1 MYQSWIYVLSAL
13 IWKNQHNVK
22 TVSVVWLLA
31 KLVSLFA
38 RNNGH
43 DRLTLNKLIS
53 TLIRGLL
60 IMICLTFLY
69 IAFFHIF
76 LKVPMLSTR
85 FSHPKVTT
93 PPKQRA
99 SESSVS
105 GRVLN
110 PKVTRV
116 VTFGTLRNSAKK
128 RYYGLIP
135 LGGFILLEFS
145 SALICERRGA
155 YGFAVTRFCSNL
167 HFTCKLRYCG
177 YTKPSGLRDLEIF
190 G

>member
-1 MYQSWIYVLSAL
+1 
-13 IWKNQHNVK
+13 
-22 TVSVVWLLA
+22 
-31 KLVSLFA
+31 
-38 RNNGH
+38 
-43 DRLTLNKLIS
+43 
-53 TLIRGLL
+53 
-60 IMICLTFLY
+60 MICLTFLY
-69 IAFFHIF
+69 ITFFHIF

-177 YTKPSGLRDLEIF
+177 YTKPSGLRHLEIF
-190 G
+190 RVISIMRFAVFLCCSVRCFYVFLCGFGVFVSPPELAPFFF